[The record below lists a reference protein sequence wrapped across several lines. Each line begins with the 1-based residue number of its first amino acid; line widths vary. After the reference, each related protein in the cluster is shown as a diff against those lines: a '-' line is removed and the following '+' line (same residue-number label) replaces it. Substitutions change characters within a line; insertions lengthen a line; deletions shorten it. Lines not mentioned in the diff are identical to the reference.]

1 MTGTYAAAYLPA
13 IFIALLPVLA
23 FSVMGLLFIYVET
36 EA

>member
-13 IFIALLPVLA
+13 IFVVLLPVLA
-23 FSVMGLLFIYVET
+23 FTVMGLLFVYIET

>member
-13 IFIALLPVLA
+13 IFVALLPVLA
-23 FSVMGLLFIYVET
+23 FTVMGLLFVYIET

>member
-13 IFIALLPVLA
+13 SFVALLPVLA
-23 FSVMGLLFIYVET
+23 FTVMGLLFVYIET

>member
-13 IFIALLPVLA
+13 IFVTLLPVLA
-23 FSVMGLLFIYVET
+23 FAVMGLLFVYIES

>member
-13 IFIALLPVLA
+13 ILVALLPVLA
-23 FSVMGLLFIYVET
+23 FTVMGLLFVYIET